1 MAINYDSAAALF
13 NDPVFESRAKAAIN
27 EQARFYAVD
36 PDPAK
41 SGMARGILGGNDLD
55 EQATFRQI
63 TVTETGGDMTTDD
76 AALLGAVQSAWALVA
91 PARYG
96 GEFVQAEDA
105 PLPDEPVVNPQAR
118 KRS

>member
-1 MAINYDSAAALF
+1 MAINYDSAAALYT
-13 NDPVFESRAKAAIN
+13 DPVFEGRAKAAIN

-41 SGMARGILGGNDLD
+41 SGMARGILGGNELD

-76 AALLGAVQSAWALVA
+76 AALLGAVQAAWALVA

-96 GEFVQAEDA
+96 GEFTSLMSA
-105 PLPDEPVVNPQAR
+105 PPVAQP
-118 KRS
+118 K